1 MPALLIQKQIYLS
14 DKKKKKKKLLY
25 ALARHQILSA
35 KEGFCSYKYKSISPA
50 IGCLIVFQSVW
61 SVV

>member
-25 ALARHQILSA
+25 ALARHQMLSA
-35 KEGFCSYKYKSISPA
+35 KEGYKYRSISPA
-50 IGCLIVFQSVW
+50 I
-61 SVV
+61 